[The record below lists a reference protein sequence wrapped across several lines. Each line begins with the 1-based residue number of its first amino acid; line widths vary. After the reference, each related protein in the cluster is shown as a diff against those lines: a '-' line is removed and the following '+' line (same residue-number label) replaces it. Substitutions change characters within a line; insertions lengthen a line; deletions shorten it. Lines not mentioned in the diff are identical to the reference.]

1 MARNGCS
8 AAALVA
14 EFRWTAPFPSTLA
27 LLLLLLLVN
36 VNVEAVYNTQC
47 SAVTECMCVSVYKI
61 HEVASDWCSTH
72 TTAQAGRRPSLPG
85 NWSRKTAERRQQGNL
100 FAPSSNYWL
109 VTVTLP
115 EKQSFWDCVCVQY
128 DWEGLC

>member
-36 VNVEAVYNTQC
+36 VNVEAVYNTLQC
-47 SAVTECMCVSVYKI
+47 SAVTECMCVSVYKYTKWLLI
-61 HEVASDWCSTH
+61 GALLTPQHSTGRQATF
-72 TTAQAGRRPSLPG
+72 TT
-85 NWSRKTAERRQQGNL
+85 W
-100 FAPSSNYWL
+100 
-109 VTVTLP
+109 
-115 EKQSFWDCVCVQY
+115 
-128 DWEGLC
+128 

>member
-1 MARNGCS
+1 MQPEMARNGCS

-14 EFRWTAPFPSTLA
+14 EFRWTAPTFA
-27 LLLLLLLVN
+27 LLLVN
-36 VNVEAVYNTQC
+36 VNAEAVYNTQC

-85 NWSRKTAERRQQGNL
+85 NWSRKTAERRQQGYL
-100 FAPSSNYWL
+100 YAPSSNY
-109 VTVTLP
+109 
-115 EKQSFWDCVCVQY
+115 
-128 DWEGLC
+128 